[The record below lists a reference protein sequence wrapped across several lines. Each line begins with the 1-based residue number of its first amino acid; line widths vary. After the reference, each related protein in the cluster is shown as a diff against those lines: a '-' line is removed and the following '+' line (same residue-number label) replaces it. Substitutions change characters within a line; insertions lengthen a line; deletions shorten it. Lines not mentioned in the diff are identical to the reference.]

1 MSTTHLEI
9 GAHSLFNT
17 LLEKYQVQPQFKNLL
32 ITQLTKIYGYYNTT
46 EIQKSI
52 DCKKILDELKKKLND
67 MTIKYSIGDL
77 KEEYFKKGEEELE
90 RRIFDQQQEL
100 NKTLPEISNLEKMI
114 EKSVER
120 LQNISIIWGSVSL
133 EDKRNLQQTLFP
145 DGIYYDVKNHQYLTK
160 EINSFVLLSNTIS
173 KDYEVK
179 KKGINQVEPEISP
192 SVARPGFEPGT
203 SGLRTLSPK
212 N

>member
-1 MSTTHLEI
+1 
-9 GAHSLFNT
+9 
-17 LLEKYQVQPQFKNLL
+17 
-32 ITQLTKIYGYYNTT
+32 
-46 EIQKSI
+46 
-52 DCKKILDELKKKLND
+52 
-67 MTIKYSIGDL
+67 
-77 KEEYFKKGEEELE
+77 
-90 RRIFDQQQEL
+90 

-120 LQNISIIWGSVSL
+120 LQNISKIWGSVGL

-160 EINSFVLLSNTIS
+160 EINSFVVLSNTIS

-203 SGLRTLSPK
+203 SGL
-212 N
+212 

>member
-1 MSTTHLEI
+1 
-9 GAHSLFNT
+9 
-17 LLEKYQVQPQFKNLL
+17 
-32 ITQLTKIYGYYNTT
+32 
-46 EIQKSI
+46 
-52 DCKKILDELKKKLND
+52 

-100 NKTLPEISNLEKMI
+100 NKTLPEISNLEKLI

-120 LQNISIIWGSVSL
+120 LQNISKIWGSVGL

-192 SVARPGFEPGT
+192 SVARTRFELVT
-203 SGLRTLSPK
+203 SGL
-212 N
+212 